1 MRISDCKAGFPF
13 CRLLLLCSFF
23 LLLLPAYAQQGLVTV
38 TGKVELGST
47 GTELSGTTVQVK
59 GGKAVTTDDKGRY
72 SIRAAAGSILVFSR
86 IGYKTVE
93 LKLKDQYV
101 LDLSLEP
108 TDNNLNQIVV
118 VSYGKQ
124 RQRDITGAVS
134 KVDAGSLQDI
144 PAAEFG
150 QKLQSKV
157 AGLQMNQTSGLPGQ
171 GMTFRVRGA
180 ASLSSGNQPLIVI
193 DGQPITSDIGGDVA
207 LIDPNQIESYTVLK
221 DASATSL
228 YGSRAANGVIII
240 TTKQAKL
247 GRTAVA
253 VNAYYGW
260 QQVPKR
266 GRPDLMNAH
275 EFASFMKGYYEDKIK
290 YEHWVNPVTNTP
302 AVPADYANPDQYG
315 KGTDWYDA
323 LFRTA
328 PMQNYSVN
336 LSSGTEKLSSSTT
349 FSYFDQRGVLVNTG
363 VRRYAVRSNNEYRPV
378 DRVRIGL
385 NLAPTYQVDYN
396 TRGGSLGINGNRQV
410 IGGAEISSPLLSPYN
425 TDGSY
430 RLNTSSYGM
439 YALPNFLQQANLMNN
454 KQTNLNLLGN
464 AYIDVEIIKGLHLKT
479 TINADL
485 NTQDYNAYY
494 GTRYGSFGS
503 PPPRPP
509 ASSSAVNNSNNAY
522 SWLNENTLDYNTR
535 IGDHSIEAMVGYTS
549 QKASQNFRTV
559 SGTGFANDAV
569 TWISGASVTTGTT
582 NNTAWSVAS
591 ALARVNY
598 DYKKR
603 YYLSATIRNDGSS
616 RFGEFKKYATFPSVS
631 GAWVLSDE
639 PFFPKSKLVSFI
651 KLRGG
656 YGVTGNFN
664 VGNYTQVSL
673 LSPANYVFSGS
684 TTLGEAITSLGNK
697 ELTWETSKQ
706 TDLGIDIN
714 LFKDRVTLSYDYYKK
729 RTQNMLSTLPIPLAS
744 GYSTIQYN
752 VAEFNIWGHEFV
764 LSTKN
769 FTGNF
774 TWSTDFNISFN
785 DNRVMKLV
793 NHTPLGGTSK
803 YNDYNRTA
811 EGHHIGELY
820 GYIFDGLYMNAAD
833 YARYPKEST
842 SAIGTARMHDVNG
855 DDTITI
861 ADRTFIGNPNPKYIF
876 GISNTFA
883 YKNFDL
889 SIVAGGQVGNKIMN
903 INLQNLQNLDGIFN
917 INKDMAN
924 RWRSESDPGNGKV
937 PRTLSNTTELYR
949 TTNTNWVFSG
959 DFLAVRNIALGYT
972 FRQKALKYIKS
983 MRVYASVQNAFM
995 FTRYPGQNPEVND
1008 SKDSQ
1013 TTAGL
1018 DNGSFPV
1025 PRTVMIG
1032 ANINF

>member
-290 YEHWVNPVTNTP
+290 YEQWVNPVTNTP